1 MNCDNFTNYINTVNN
16 VCGEDVI
23 LVMNNCNTY
32 CLLSV
37 VHLLNNCLDF
47 LVNIKLDKQLENIV
61 EYCYNKNYIGGH

>member
-16 VCGEDVI
+16 VCGEDDI

-32 CLLSV
+32 CLISV

-61 EYCYNKNYIGGH
+61 EYCYNKNYVEGH